1 MFVILSKKIKL
12 AIVNDK
18 LSSED
23 GLCAEIRTLGVRSI
37 SEGKNEDEI
46 AERFDGD
53 KELVKTWVDT
63 LKQVQFIVT
72 NCFDELVVTP
82 DAKNYLEK
90 YGDSIIAGYIPTPSI

>member
-1 MFVILSKKIKL
+1 MRRNSYISSLTKNQVLSYIL
-12 AIVNDK
+12 
-18 LSSED
+18 
-23 GLCAEIRTLGVRSI
+23 RSV

>member
-1 MFVILSKKIKL
+1 VLSYIL
-12 AIVNDK
+12 
-18 LSSED
+18 
-23 GLCAEIRTLGVRSI
+23 RSI
-37 SEGKNEDEI
+37 FEGKNEDELQ
-46 AERFDGD
+46 RFDGN

-90 YGDSIIAGYIPTPSI
+90 YGDSIIAGYISTPSI

>member
-1 MFVILSKKIKL
+1 MLSYIL
-12 AIVNDK
+12 
-18 LSSED
+18 
-23 GLCAEIRTLGVRSI
+23 RSI
-37 SEGKNEDEI
+37 FEGKNEDELQ
-46 AERFDGD
+46 RFDGN

-90 YGDSIIAGYIPTPSI
+90 YGDSIIAGYISTPSI

>member
-1 MFVILSKKIKL
+1 MRRNSYISSLTENQVLSYIL
-12 AIVNDK
+12 
-18 LSSED
+18 
-23 GLCAEIRTLGVRSI
+23 RSI

-82 DAKNYLEK
+82 DAKYYLEK